1 MDGPGGSSYSGTSR
15 RPRDGARGRIRS
27 CPWTSSSPPSR
38 GPRPSP
44 LISILVESRGHE
56 RCARDLTA
64 VRDGPPMPLGGRKGV
79 GLVEAG
85 YEDVELWVPYY
96 RLVGEGAGLGP
107 AGQGKRAYTPK
118 HSYPCEVDVTAATL
132 KAK

>member
-1 MDGPGGSSYSGTSR
+1 MDGRGGCSYSGTSR

-44 LISILVESRGHE
+44 PIPISPESRAHE

-64 VRDGPPMPLGGRKGV
+64 VRDGPPMTLGGRKV
-79 GLVEAG
+79 VVLVEDG

-96 RLVGEGAGLGP
+96 RLRGEGAEVVLAGP
-107 AGQGKRAYTPK
+107 ENRGY
-118 HSYPCEVDVTAATL
+118 
-132 KAK
+132 